1 LETLFLNPVPLA
13 PLLLPPP
20 APQSYGDA
28 SSSSSLSPPPSA
40 AAFAAP
46 YLGAAAPP
54 AGPPD
59 GELGVSSA
67 RLLAR
72 MREVEQEGRI
82 FNASAGYVKVRRVL
96 VDFLCEAGEE
106 LRLHGSTMHVAVSE
120 GKEREGGSD
129 RALGKATRRDAIRRA
144 ALRACSARARMHHA
158 YAPARARLRPQRGR
172 TELTRARSLKLTRS
186 RAHAP

>member
-1 LETLFLNPVPLA
+1 MRVVSRRLRIKQGCGPRTSLFARQFGVWERWDPSLSHTSPL
-13 PLLLPPP
+13 PSPPP
-20 APQSYGDA
+20 PFAPQSYGDA

-67 RLLAR
+67 RLVAR

-106 LRLHGSTMHVAVSE
+106 LRLHGSTMHVAVSP
-120 GKEREGGSD
+120 
-129 RALGKATRRDAIRRA
+129 ALGDRRAATRRDA
-144 ALRACSARARMHHA
+144 ARGL
-158 YAPARARLRPQRGR
+158 ARLRAQR
-172 TELTRARSLKLTRS
+172 T
-186 RAHAP
+186 RAHAPHARASASAARA

>member
-1 LETLFLNPVPLA
+1 METLFLNPVPLA

-28 SSSSSLSPPPSA
+28 SSSSSLPPPPGA

-67 RLLAR
+67 RLVAR

-106 LRLHGSTMHVAVSE
+106 LRLHGSTMHVAVS
-120 GKEREGGSD
+120 GGVGD
-129 RALGKATRRDAIRRA
+129 RRDATRRGTRSCAPASAARA
-144 ALRACSARARMHHA
+144 SARTKHAR
-158 YAPARARLRPQRGR
+158 
-172 TELTRARSLKLTRS
+172 
-186 RAHAP
+186 